1 MEKPK
6 QEFLRLMIEDM
17 APERTTAELPKT
29 SLDEDSR
36 EAGSV
41 VAGEIANGRGT
52 DRAPRP
58 ARLRMI
64 VFLALASWALVLL
77 IILFIVKRL

>member
-1 MEKPK
+1 
-6 QEFLRLMIEDM
+6 MIEDM

-29 SLDEDSR
+29 SLDEDPR
-36 EAGSV
+36 EGTSV
-41 VAGEIANGRGT
+41 VAGEIADGQRM
-52 DRAPRP
+52 DRATIP

-64 VFLALASWALVLL
+64 VLLALASWALVLL